1 MEPGPLG
8 WAARMAV
15 EMDRRVVSPRVAM
28 VLGGGE
34 LEGQGGGDWGRG
46 IGGGGFLAGVWVRQR
61 YGRGGGYDMNGCAN
75 ICIYIYR
82 CLAHLEAADRG
93 EWLGGGQ

>member
-34 LEGQGGGDWGRG
+34 LEGKGGGDWGRG
-46 IGGGGFLAGVWVRQR
+46 V
-61 YGRGGGYDMNGCAN
+61 RGGRVGSAE
-75 ICIYIYR
+75 IR
-82 CLAHLEAADRG
+82 ERG
-93 EWLGGGQ
+93 RI